1 MANKKLS
8 AVIEIGGA
16 VAGSLK
22 SALGTTKSKMLEIG
36 GAVQQIEKQ
45 QKALTRTIEDQA
57 RKGKNAN
64 AVTVQYAQQELALL
78 DKKVAK
84 LRQVQ
89 TQFRTLQNAQDAN
102 LSKRANLRGQ
112 LFDAV
117 ALGAT
122 LAAPMRAAVAFESAM
137 ADVRKVVDF
146 DTAGE
151 FKQMGDEVLRL
162 STQLPMA
169 ADGIAQI
176 VAAGGQ
182 AGIAKNELI
191 QFATSATKMGVA
203 FDITADE
210 AGQMMAEWRAAFK
223 MSQPEVDSLAD
234 KINLLG
240 NTTAASAPRI
250 SAIVRR
256 VGPLGEVAGVASGEI
271 AALGATMVGVG
282 IQEEVASTGIQNMML
297 GLVVGTAATKKQ
309 QTAYDALGLSAEAV
323 AKRMQV
329 DARGAILSV
338 LEAVKKLPKETQAA
352 TLSQLFGKESIKAI
366 APLLT
371 VTENLVAN
379 LDKVADAQAF
389 NGTVNKE
396 YAARAATT
404 ANNMQLFQN
413 RVAVLGVTLGN
424 ILLPP
429 LNATMATIG
438 PILTTVADLATEFP
452 MVTQAIVMGGA
463 ALIGLKVAG
472 IAAGYAWT
480 FLRGAWLATQMLALR
495 SAPVLA
501 FLGKT
506 VLPMVGKAVLF
517 IGRALMANPIGL
529 AVAAIAGAAYLIYRN
544 WEPVKAFF
552 GNLWADIT
560 ASFNTALEW
569 ITSKIDWIGSKWNAT
584 KSFLGF
590 GDAGAAPA
598 QGAAAS
604 QPGGL
609 PALPK
614 PAMRNGAGGPVD
626 QSTTTVTIQT
636 QPGQDNKAIADEVMR
651 RMKAE
656 KGVQQRGSLY
666 DMAGAT

>member
-89 TQFRTLQNAQDAN
+89 TQFRTLQAAQDAN

-480 FLRGAWLATQMLALR
+480 FLR
-495 SAPVLA
+495 
-501 FLGKT
+501 
-506 VLPMVGKAVLF
+506 
-517 IGRALMANPIGL
+517 
-529 AVAAIAGAAYLIYRN
+529 
-544 WEPVKAFF
+544 
-552 GNLWADIT
+552 
-560 ASFNTALEW
+560 
-569 ITSKIDWIGSKWNAT
+569 
-584 KSFLGF
+584 
-590 GDAGAAPA
+590 
-598 QGAAAS
+598 
-604 QPGGL
+604 
-609 PALPK
+609 
-614 PAMRNGAGGPVD
+614 
-626 QSTTTVTIQT
+626 
-636 QPGQDNKAIADEVMR
+636 
-651 RMKAE
+651 
-656 KGVQQRGSLY
+656 
-666 DMAGAT
+666 